1 VDDDR
6 DDDCDIDLDD
16 VPPHFDVTL
25 CDICQRRRWEGP
37 RYNDDGHVEM
47 LLCLVCEA
55 EADRLALLYPDFGR
69 KAGGV

>member
-6 DDDCDIDLDD
+6 DDDCDIDLSD
-16 VPPHFDVTL
+16 VPPHFDATL
-25 CDICQRRRWEGP
+25 CDICQVRPFAAP

-55 EADRLALLYPDFGR
+55 EAERLAELYPDFGR